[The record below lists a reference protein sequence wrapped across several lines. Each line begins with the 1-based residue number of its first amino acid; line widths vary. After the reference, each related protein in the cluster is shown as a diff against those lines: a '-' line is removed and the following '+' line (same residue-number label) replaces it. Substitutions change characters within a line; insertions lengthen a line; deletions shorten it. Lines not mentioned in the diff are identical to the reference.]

1 MYCSPRSSPV
11 LSTNISSFHLRNNPL
26 GSCCPLVS
34 YYRWEN
40 WRQRDCGTCSQAL
53 KKGCS
58 QDWNLG
64 HLDSLNFYPISLSK
78 QSRKKKSN
86 HCFLF
91 DLESSLKWKG
101 WEKRMQMS
109 QTDLSAMARKA
120 SRKLGKDPAIFF
132 SVCITESS
140 TGSCEAPI
148 LLLSLVM
155 QLDYH
160 RQGRWLLN
168 PKDTE
173 IWGEILV
180 SL

>member
-11 LSTNISSFHLRNNPL
+11 LSTNISSFHLHNNPL
-26 GSCCPLVS
+26 GSYCPLIS

-78 QSRKKKSN
+78 QSRKKKKKSN

-91 DLESSLKWKG
+91 NVESSLKWKG
-101 WEKRMQMS
+101 WEKGMQMS
-109 QTDLSAMARKA
+109 QTIYLQWQGRLQESLVRTQPFSSLSASQKA
-120 SRKLGKDPAIFF
+120 PQGPVKPP
-132 SVCITESS
+132 SS
-140 TGSCEAPI
+140 CW
-148 LLLSLVM
+148 V
-155 QLDYH
+155 
-160 RQGRWLLN
+160 W
-168 PKDTE
+168 
-173 IWGEILV
+173 
-180 SL
+180 

>member
-1 MYCSPRSSPV
+1 MRKLKTERLWHLQSGIEKRMQPGLKSRTFRLPKLLSHQPV
-11 LSTNISSFHLRNNPL
+11 KT
-26 GSCCPLVS
+26 
-34 YYRWEN
+34 
-40 WRQRDCGTCSQAL
+40 
-53 KKGCS
+53 
-58 QDWNLG
+58 
-64 HLDSLNFYPISLSK
+64 K
-78 QSRKKKSN
+78 QKKKKSN